1 MAKIK
6 DGAKILCGKTYCGT
20 RYTIRFVIKNGE
32 IDDIVYGNR
41 INLHI
46 KELIESFRKRKTKY
60 VTDTI
65 NLIKL
70 KMINLNE
77 FVSENEQ

>member
-6 DGAKILCGKTYCGT
+6 DGAKILCGKTYTGT

-32 IDDIVYGNR
+32 IDDIVYGER

-46 KELIESFRKRKTKY
+46 KELIESFKKRKTKY
-60 VTDTI
+60 ITDTV

>member
-6 DGAKILCGKTYCGT
+6 DGAKILLGKTCCGT
-20 RYTIRFVIKNGE
+20 RYKIQFIIKNGE
-32 IDDIVYGNR
+32 ISDITYGNR

-60 VTDTI
+60 VTDTV

-70 KMINLNE
+70 KMIALNE
-77 FVSENEQ
+77 FVGEK